1 MVLFVYYWHNKTL
14 NHVGCAITTSWWLQV
29 RNIMDATD
37 FQTKIKEELKDTKVV
52 LRIRKSKTDRQLNGL
67 K

>member
-14 NHVGCAITTSWWLQV
+14 NHVGCAIATSWWLQV

-37 FQTKIKEELKDTKVV
+37 FQTQIKEELKDTKVV
-52 LRIRKSKTDRQLNGL
+52 LRIRKSKDRQLNGL